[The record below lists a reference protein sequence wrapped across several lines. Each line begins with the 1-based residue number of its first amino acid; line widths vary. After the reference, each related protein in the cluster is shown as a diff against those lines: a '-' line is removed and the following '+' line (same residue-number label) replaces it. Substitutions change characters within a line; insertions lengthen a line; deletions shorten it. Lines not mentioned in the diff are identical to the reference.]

1 MMEETLIDE
10 VTAVVAGN
18 WGGIGRKTLGIL
30 KEQFPGTIFIA
41 VPASDVLEEPARKS
55 GSVDLHF
62 IDTQNHCMSV
72 ISDSKRAGG
81 ILLAIRE

>member
-1 MMEETLIDE
+1 MEETLLDE
-10 VTAVVAGN
+10 VTAVVAEN
-18 WGGIGRKTLGIL
+18 WGGMGRRTLLLL
-30 KEQFPGTIFIA
+30 KEQFPGIVFIA
-41 VPASDVLEEPARKS
+41 VPAADVIEEPARKS

-62 IDTQNHCMSV
+62 IDTQNHCVSV